1 MEKLFIEQIDLYQ
14 KEEYDTTQGS
24 LFTFLYDI
32 FQEKFSSIISNFEEW
47 LNESKNQDNPIANVK
62 YKNIILII
70 YL

>member
-47 LNESKNQDNPIANVK
+47 LIESKNQDNPIANVK